1 MIVSSKCGGR
11 HQDDGVVAKLNGSTI
26 SKGILVT
33 LLLAMGFLIVT
44 RAPGAGGEA
53 KSESYFGTGILN
65 NGFDKPLGQSF
76 VGNANQRIP

>member
-1 MIVSSKCGGR
+1 MSRNGRIACGISVASAPVSI
-11 HQDDGVVAKLNGSTI
+11 N
-26 SKGILVT
+26 KGIPAT

-44 RAPGAGGEA
+44 RATGAGGEA

-76 VGNANQRIP
+76 VGNANQRIL